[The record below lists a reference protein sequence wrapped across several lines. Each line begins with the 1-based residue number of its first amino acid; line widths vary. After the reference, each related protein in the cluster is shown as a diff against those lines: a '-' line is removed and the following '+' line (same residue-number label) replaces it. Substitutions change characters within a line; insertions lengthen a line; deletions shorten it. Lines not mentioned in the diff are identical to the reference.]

1 MTVDTS
7 SGRFV
12 SWTTL
17 DGVTTLDCDVAI
29 FGSGIAGLTVA
40 CALPDTLKTLVF
52 SKGAY
57 GEGSTAYAQGG
68 IAAALGIDD
77 EPSLHATDTLN
88 AAVGLADPDAVL
100 TLATE
105 APDAIAF
112 LEKTGT
118 KFDRVSD
125 RLSLTLE
132 GGHSRR
138 RIVHAG
144 GDATGA
150 EISRSLFSFAESRD
164 ISVVNEAYL
173 VDLLCDHDGKV
184 SGAVVII
191 SGSVFLVRCS
201 FAVLASGGAGQLF
214 SATTSPASCT
224 GDGMAVA
231 FRAGAELADME
242 FVQFHP
248 TVLMST
254 RDPRPLI
261 SEALRGEGAVLRDG
275 QGDLIMEGVHPLGD
289 LAPRDVVSRR
299 MVEMMLSKGVD
310 HLYLDAREI
319 AEIMPARFPTISAS
333 LKQAGLDPVRDLIPV
348 SPASHYSIG
357 GVRTSIDG
365 CTSIPRLYSVGETAS
380 VGIHGA
386 NRLASNSLLEGVV
399 FGRRI
404 AQHIS
409 SMHQAPSRGV
419 LEDFSR
425 SPQQVRATKEPKSIR
440 RAMDRHAGVIRDKA
454 GLEVLLSL
462 LSDQIVAQVPFEQ
475 QNIERAN
482 MLLLSE
488 LIVRSALA
496 REESRGAHFRRDTPD
511 TETKWEMR
519 LAISRVEN
527 GDPLVSPF
535 AVRNSARTGRA
546 AEA

>member
-1 MTVDTS
+1 MRDED
-7 SGRFV
+7 RFV
-12 SWTTL
+12 SWALLEDAATL
-17 DGVTTLDCDVAI
+17 ECDVAI

-52 SKGAY
+52 SKGPY
-57 GEGSTAYAQGG
+57 GDGSTPYAQGG
-68 IAAALGIDD
+68 IAAAVGADD
-77 EPSLHATDTLN
+77 EPSIHANDTLI
-88 AAVGLADPDAVL
+88 AAVGIADPAAVTTL
-100 TLATE
+100 TTE

-118 KFDRVSD
+118 KFDRSEGQ
-125 RLSLTLE
+125 LALTLE

-150 EISRSLFSFAESRD
+150 EVSRSLFSFGESRN
-164 ISVVNEAYL
+164 ISILNEAFL
-173 VDLLCDHDGKV
+173 VDLLLDQHGQAAGAVVLIAGKV
-184 SGAVVII
+184 S
-191 SGSVFLVRCS
+191 LVRFS
-201 FAVLASGGAGQLF
+201 FGVLASGGAGQLF

-248 TVLMST
+248 TVLISD

-261 SEALRGEGAVLRDG
+261 SESLRGEGASLRDG
-275 QGDLIMEGVHPLGD
+275 YGNLIMEGVHPQGD

-299 MVEMMLSKGVD
+299 MVEIMSSQNVD
-310 HLYLDAREI
+310 HLYLDARLI
-319 AEIMPARFPTISAS
+319 ARIMPTRFPTISAS
-333 LKQAGLDPVRDLIPV
+333 LRQAGLDPLNDLIPV

-357 GVRTSIDG
+357 GVRTSVDG
-365 CTSIPRLYSVGETAS
+365 LTSIARLYSVGETAS

-409 SMHQAPSRGV
+409 SAKCRT
-419 LEDFSR
+419 LNTDFEDIPRQTQR
-425 SPQQVRATKEPKSIR
+425 SQGSTAQISMRH
-440 RAMDRHAGVIRDKA
+440 AMDLHAGVIRDKN
-454 GLEVLLSL
+454 GLELLLSL
-462 LSDQIVAQVPFEQ
+462 LRGQRFNGVPCDQRSIEQ
-475 QNIERAN
+475 AN

-488 LIVRSALA
+488 LIARSALS
-496 REESRGAHFRRDTPD
+496 REESRGAHFRRDTPN
-511 TETKWEMR
+511 TEKSWQMR
-519 LAISRVEN
+519 QVISRVGGQE
-527 GDPLVSPF
+527 PKVSSF
-535 AVRNSARTGRA
+535 AVDLSA
-546 AEA
+546 

>member
-1 MTVDTS
+1 MRDE
-7 SGRFV
+7 GRFV
-12 SWTTL
+12 TWATL
-17 DGVTTLDCDVAI
+17 DGAPALDCDVAI

-40 CALPDTLKTLVF
+40 SSLPDSLNVLVF
-52 SKGAY
+52 SKGPY
-57 GEGSTAYAQGG
+57 GDGSTPYAQGG
-68 IAAALGIDD
+68 IAAAVGDDD
-77 EPSLHATDTLN
+77 EPSIHASDTLV
-88 AAVGLADPDAVL
+88 AAVGIADPAAVAVL
-100 TLATE
+100 TSE

-118 KFDRVSD
+118 RFDRTD
-125 RLSLTLE
+125 GQLALTLE

-138 RIVHAG
+138 RIIHAG

-150 EISRSLFSFAESRD
+150 EISRSLFKAMESRD
-164 ISVVNEAYL
+164 ISILNEAFL
-173 VDLLCDHDGKV
+173 VDLLLDRQGHAT
-184 SGAVVII
+184 GAVVLIAGKI
-191 SGSVFLVRCS
+191 HLVRFS
-201 FAVLASGGAGQLF
+201 FAVLASGGAGQIY

-248 TVLMST
+248 TVLVSD

-261 SEALRGEGAVLRDG
+261 SEALRGEGAVLRDSHG
-275 QGDLIMEGVHPLGD
+275 ELVMDGAHPRGD

-299 MVEMMLSKGVD
+299 MVELMTIQGVD
-310 HLYLDAREI
+310 RLYLDARSI
-319 AEIMPARFPTISAS
+319 AAMMPTRFPTISAS
-333 LKQAGLDPVRDLIPV
+333 LKEIGLDPEHDQIPV

-357 GVRTSIDG
+357 GVRTSVDG
-365 CTSIPRLYSVGETAS
+365 LTSIARLYSVGEAAS

-409 SMHQAPSRGV
+409 SSRCLGRRMDF
-419 LEDFSR
+419 EDFPHKLAGSH
-425 SPQQVRATKEPKSIR
+425 SPVNRRQVRH
-440 RAMDRHAGVIRDKA
+440 AMDLHAGVVRDKS
-454 GLEVLLSL
+454 GLELLLGMFERRTETYVSC
-462 LSDQIVAQVPFEQ
+462 DQTSIEQ
-475 QNIERAN
+475 AN

-496 REESRGAHFRRDTPD
+496 REESRGAHFRSDTPN
-511 TETKWEMR
+511 TERSWEIR
-519 LAISRVEN
+519 QLISRV
-527 GDPLVSPF
+527 GDEEPKISALVPDQP
-535 AVRNSARTGRA
+535 
-546 AEA
+546 E